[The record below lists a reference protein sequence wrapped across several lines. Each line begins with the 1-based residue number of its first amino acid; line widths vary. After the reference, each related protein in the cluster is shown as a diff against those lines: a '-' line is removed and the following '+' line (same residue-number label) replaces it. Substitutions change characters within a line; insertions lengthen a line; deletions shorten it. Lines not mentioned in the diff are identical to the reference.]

1 MGPRLLVDRRR
12 WYRVKAGHARV
23 YITEMGSWEVGSNTR
38 GAGVG
43 VLREISNG
51 DGEQ

>member
-1 MGPRLLVDRRR
+1 MDRGR
-12 WYRVKAGHARV
+12 WDRVKAGHARV
-23 YITEMGSWEVGSNTR
+23 YITEMGSWEVGSNTG